1 MFKDIIKSVRKELHL
16 TQEEFSK
23 KLGISRSYLG
33 DLETGRLK
41 GSNVQLISK
50 LSDISG
56 KPMEYFLDKD
66 SDIKQ
71 YEILDAG
78 IEMLL
83 SKNLIS
89 RDGDILDPVAEN
101 ILLEILKKEIKLK
114 IESKR

>member
-1 MFKDIIKSVRKELHL
+1 MFKDKIKSVRKELGL
-16 TQEEFSK
+16 TQSEFAK

-41 GSNVQLISK
+41 GSNIQITSK

-56 KPMEYFLDKD
+56 KPMEHFLNKNTDV
-66 SDIKQ
+66 KQ

-78 IEMLL
+78 IEMLID
-83 SKNLIS
+83 KNLIS
-89 RDGDILDPVAEN
+89 PEGDIMDPVANN

-114 IESKR
+114 MESKR